1 MVDVVYYLFNSF
13 GISSQSDRLML
24 PEWVKVTEKRFN
36 EILSTVTKA
45 KNEGLRTNV
54 DGREI
59 TLDNSESL
67 VKDLGNG
74 ILDGNEFENRCNDIA
89 NDVKAI
95 VNKASITRNQAKI
108 VEILSLLKE
117 IPKLKNLMKNQ
128 ILQTCLK

>member
-59 TLDNSESL
+59 ALDNSESL

-74 ILDGNEFENRCNDIA
+74 ILDGNEFENRYNDIA

-128 ILQTCLK
+128 ILQTCLN